1 MCPNILFYISAVSI
15 LLLGPFLRFYFVNI
29 LYFFSLLLFHSSN
42 VLLALLKLLQF
53 SLCLA
58 VSSISLPVLVSVCS
72 LQLFSCDWFSSLIS
86 AVGPP
91 SQRAAFLHADEE
103 GAPRGCGHEGALCS
117 PAGRSPRRQGCVTQE
132 KLISPGKQRGFRDT
146 GQVQLVSDPQ
156 QIASCEPQF
165 PHLKMGIFPACKAT
179 VKVKYSVIS
188 AGRPAEDPGHNEH
201 TMKAAV
207 IIFTLSLEQCDS
219 KCTPTRVL
227 KADGT

>member
-91 SQRAAFLHADEE
+91 
-103 GAPRGCGHEGALCS
+103 
-117 PAGRSPRRQGCVTQE
+117 
-132 KLISPGKQRGFRDT
+132 
-146 GQVQLVSDPQ
+146 
-156 QIASCEPQF
+156 AS
-165 PHLKMGIFPACKAT
+165 
-179 VKVKYSVIS
+179 
-188 AGRPAEDPGHNEH
+188 GRPSYMRMRKGRHAAAGMRAPCAAQLADRHGA
-201 TMKAAV
+201 KAAGHRK
-207 IIFTLSLEQCDS
+207 SLFPQGS
-219 KCTPTRVL
+219 SVVL
-227 KADGT
+227 GTQAKSSW